1 MNITLT
7 VDDGGLLR
15 LLNQYQLNKELYYE
29 MVENGYDLCGGRSVM
44 YVVFRCDCGRVLY
57 TKDYKK
63 TKKCP
68 NCSKTLNVKQRRVLA
83 KSEDIDDV
91 IAFVQ
96 QEQDRIYHNTG
107 FMTADNLR

>member
-1 MNITLT
+1 
-7 VDDGGLLR
+7 
-15 LLNQYQLNKELYYE
+15 
-29 MVENGYDLCGGRSVM
+29 M